1 MVETSRANGSLTT
14 QGSSHD
20 WPAANAHVSHPEPPL
35 TIAIFLSFFFFFS
48 FFFSSSSFRLLL
60 FPLCSSSLLLL
71 TSGLL
76 FGFLFAYFVKM
87 SRNLPHNP
95 LFVILAAEMGNKN
108 STGHN
113 SPSFQGENGT
123 ALNKA
128 ATNTGCF
135 VTSGQNRTGTGS
147 EG

>member
-1 MVETSRANGSLTT
+1 MVETSRVNEV
-14 QGSSHD
+14 SSSSSSSSSSFSSSS
-20 WPAANAHVSHPEPPL
+20 PSSFLPL
-35 TIAIFLSFFFFFS
+35 FFSFFFFFFS
-48 FFFSSSSFRLLL
+48 FFFSSSSFPLLL

-76 FGFLFAYFVKM
+76 FVVLFAYFVKM

-123 ALNKA
+123 ALTKA
-128 ATNTGCF
+128 ATNSGCF
-135 VTSGQNRTGTGS
+135 VTSGKNRTGTGS